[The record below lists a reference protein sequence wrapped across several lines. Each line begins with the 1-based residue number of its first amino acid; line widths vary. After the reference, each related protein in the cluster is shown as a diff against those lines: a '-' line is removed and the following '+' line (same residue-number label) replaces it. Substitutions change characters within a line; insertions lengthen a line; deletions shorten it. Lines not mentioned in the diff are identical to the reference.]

1 MPNANIPRGIMPVR
15 YRSGA
20 MYNGAANIYNVPA
33 SFATALFI
41 GDPVI
46 GVTNTS
52 DANGIPNVTIA
63 TAGGGAFILGAVVG
77 FVAAG
82 EPPVAR
88 TRDMSVFRAA
98 STQSY
103 VLVADDPDLLFEV
116 QEDSVGGNMVMGAGG
131 RNADLIAGTG
141 NQNTGYSGWMLD
153 SSTLNTTNT
162 LQMRVMRPV
171 ERSDNDLAT
180 SPTATN
186 AKWLVSINLHS
197 VRNLTGV

>member
-52 DANGIPNVTIA
+52 DGNGIPNVTIA
-63 TAGGGAFILGAVVG
+63 GGAGAILLGAVVG

-82 EPPVAR
+82 DPPVAR
-88 TRDMSVFRAA
+88 TRDMTVYRAA

-103 VLVADDPDLLFEV
+103 VLIADDPDLLFEV
-116 QEDSVGGNMVMGAGG
+116 QEDSVGGNMSLGAGG
-131 RNADLIAGTG
+131 RNVDLIAGTG
-141 NQNTGYSGWMLD
+141 NTATGYSGWMLD
-153 SSTLNTTNT
+153 SSTLAVTNT
-162 LQMRVMRPV
+162 LTMRVLRPV
-171 ERSDNDLAT
+171 ERADNDLAT

-186 AKWLVSINLHS
+186 AKWLCSINLHA
-197 VRNLTGV
+197 VRATLGI